1 MQLREVKVKNY
12 RCLANISIP
21 INDTTALVGEN
32 NSGKT
37 ALLDALRAALP
48 RTAAGR
54 GTPFEEYDYHM
65 VKSNDSPQSSDG
77 IVIELWFREDKTDEW
92 PTSLSQ
98 ALDSIIQTDP
108 IEDIDS
114 IGLRLSSKFDQ
125 MSNEIVTK
133 WEFVTLD
140 GQSVGGRGASP
151 GNLPKFLSYIRLF
164 YLSSLRDSG
173 NEFSSRSQFWGRILR
188 DLKIGEKQR
197 QELNE
202 ELSKLNDA
210 LLKGDP
216 RLEKVREELEK
227 GQKVLELGGG
237 QKTSIQALPLKP
249 WDLMSKAQVVIK
261 TSGGEI
267 DFPLSS
273 HGQGVQSLTVIFLF
287 QAFVEILLKPTFEPE
302 TESILALEEPEAHLH
317 PQAIR
322 SLAANLNGVK
332 SQKIIST
339 HSPYFIQEIP
349 FTKIRMFRRDGS
361 LSKVVYIKRSFTS
374 ELPNQPELIT
384 FCQNNDPKFTY
395 HTGTSTLSL
404 FGRMEEN
411 EYRNLLKIY
420 PDQKD
425 LHAELKRLKQE
436 SQHYLS
442 DGELLA
448 LDTYAKRI
456 RGEILFAKAWLLC
469 EGQSEYLLLRY
480 FAELMNTPFDQTGI
494 AVIDFQNNGSPGV
507 FVGLAVAFEIPW
519 FMFCDN
525 DQAGRDF
532 IDQIQKRG
540 FTKDEL
546 KDLCTL
552 LPDEEHDLEMSLVSN
567 GFLSEYIE
575 ILSDR
580 NIALSKSEGDEGF
593 EEEVAQKLRT
603 DKPGYALS
611 LIEKLRTKNADNS
624 RVPDFFKHIIER
636 IIAKVT

>member
-21 INDTTALVGEN
+21 INDTTVLVGEN

-48 RTAAGR
+48 RTVAGR

-65 VKSNDSPQSSDG
+65 VQSNDSPQSSDG

-92 PTSLSQ
+92 PTPLSQ

-125 MSNEIVTK
+125 ISNEIVTK
-133 WEFVTLD
+133 WEFLTLD
-140 GQSVGGRGASP
+140 GQPVGGRGASP
-151 GNLPKFLSYIRLF
+151 GNLSRILSYIRLF

-188 DLKIGEKQR
+188 DLKISEKQR
-197 QELNE
+197 QEISE

-273 HGQGVQSLTVIFLF
+273 HGQGVQSLAVIFLF

-302 TESILALEEPEAHLH
+302 TDSILALEEPEAHLH

-349 FTKIRMFRRDGS
+349 FTKIRMFRRDGP

-374 ELPNQPELIT
+374 ELPNQPELII
-384 FCQNNDPKFTY
+384 FCQNNDPKFAY

-404 FGRMEEN
+404 SGRMEEN
-411 EYRNLLKIY
+411 EYRNLLRIY
-420 PDQKD
+420 PGQN
-425 LHAELKRLKQE
+425 HIQAELKSLKKE
-436 SQHYLS
+436 SQQYLS
-442 DGELLA
+442 DDELLD

-494 AVIDFQNNGSPGV
+494 AVIDFQNNGSPGA
-507 FVGLAVAFEIPW
+507 FVGLAMAFEIPW

-525 DQAGRDF
+525 DQSGQDF
-532 IDQIQKRG
+532 IDQVQKRG
-540 FTKDEL
+540 FTEDEL
-546 KDLCTL
+546 NGLATV
-552 LPDEEHDLEMSLVSN
+552 LPVEGNDLEMFLVSN

-580 NIALSKSEGDEGF
+580 HIALSKSKGDEGF
-593 EEEVAQKLRT
+593 EEEVAQKLRS
-603 DKPGYALS
+603 DKTGYALS
-611 LIEKLRTKNADNS
+611 LIEKLRTNNADDTC
-624 RVPDFFKHIIER
+624 VPDFFKHVIEN
-636 IIAKVT
+636 IIARVT